1 MKAIRII
8 SKVVLTTAMVISF
21 VMMTA
26 EAESVSMQLI
36 ISGASMAV
44 FYLCCKALIKMHER
58 TI

>member
-26 EAESVSMQLI
+26 EAESASMQLI

>member
-8 SKVVLTTAMVISF
+8 TKALLAIALVISF

-26 EAESVSMQLI
+26 EAESASSQLL

-44 FYLCCKALIKMHER
+44 FYLCCKALIKMHDT